1 MPDILATTSIE
12 ETWGKSE
19 RIIFLGEWCKIY
31 SRKDTYENRD
41 HITLKY
47 HWSDK
52 KKMDRDKIN
61 IEDMYEKKLKIL
73 IRKLNEI
80 HKINKDDRYWR
91 IILGPWLYS
100 YISTIYERWE
110 TINSFFESNLY
121 SANTLF
127 YHLKKNEKKNYDFT
141 TDSLRDIFY
150 QDIWNQEIFG
160 EIIKYN
166 YSNKLNIEEK
176 DCNLK
181 KYYRNQNY
189 KLYEDSK
196 IKYVLKNILKFLNV
210 KFAKIL
216 INKNK
221 VLFDE
226 PFMSI
231 PKFVKL
237 NLNINCYPCSSKNF
251 FIKDEIKLKTLK
263 KFDKN
268 LRKKLN
274 INTTDHFQSF
284 LDKKIIDDMPQIFL
298 EKFTFARQLIEKYLS
313 DEKKIIFSNVNI
325 YHNDLYKIWAAE
337 MCSKQSKLLINH
349 HGGGIPYKY
358 VFFEHDRK
366 IADKIISWNK
376 SNHKNEI
383 QMTPL
388 KILGKSENFS
398 SNKKNLLMFSTELPR
413 YSFRVQSIPIGDEI
427 LKNFERLISLTEKLD
442 KNILNFTKL
451 RMANNFEWY
460 LSKRFSDKFGS
471 QTILGTKNSIYEDFK
486 SCRLTLHNNPS
497 TPFIESLNL
506 NLPSILFFDKNSWRF
521 ESDYT
526 ELVNDL
532 MQKKLLFE
540 NENEAAKHI
549 NLIWNNI
556 DEWWFSNE
564 IQNLRQEFLKNFC
577 YVKKN
582 WAEEYKKFFNQIYG
596 NSYQ

>member
-1 MPDILATTSIE
+1 
-12 ETWGKSE
+12 
-19 RIIFLGEWCKIY
+19 
-31 SRKDTYENRD
+31 
-41 HITLKY
+41 
-47 HWSDK
+47 
-52 KKMDRDKIN
+52 MDRDKIN

-284 LDKKIIDDMPQIFL
+284 LDKKIKKENPNFNIEIINAGINGSNSFDEISFLTDRLLNLEPDMIF
-298 EKFTFARQLIEKYLS
+298 
-313 DEKKIIFSNVNI
+313 I
-325 YHNDLYKIWAAE
+325 YDGGNDLLNKIT
-337 MCSKQSKLLINH
+337 
-349 HGGGIPYKY
+349 
-358 VFFEHDRK
+358 
-366 IADKIISWNK
+366 DK
-376 SNHKNEI
+376 
-383 QMTPL
+383 
-388 KILGKSENFS
+388 
-398 SNKKNLLMFSTELPR
+398 
-413 YSFRVQSIPIGDEI
+413 EI
-427 LKNFERLISLTEKLD
+427 LKDPWPSEIEKFAKQIRNYYKTTHLLD
-442 KNILNFTKL
+442 FFDRIIQKNIFNEQNRKAD
-451 RMANNFEWY
+451 RISKIRW
-460 LSKRFSDKFGS
+460 SKRLFYGAKDGVNFV
-471 QTILGTKNSIYEDFK
+471 KNK
-486 SCRLTLHNNPS
+486 
-497 TPFIESLNL
+497 
-506 NLPSILFFDKNSWRF
+506 
-521 ESDYT
+521 
-526 ELVNDL
+526 
-532 MQKKLLFE
+532 M
-540 NENEAAKHI
+540 
-549 NLIWNNI
+549 LIKMMVVVG
-556 DEWWFSNE
+556 
-564 IQNLRQEFLKNFC
+564 LKAIIM
-577 YVKKN
+577 Y
-582 WAEEYKKFFNQIYG
+582 
-596 NSYQ
+596 